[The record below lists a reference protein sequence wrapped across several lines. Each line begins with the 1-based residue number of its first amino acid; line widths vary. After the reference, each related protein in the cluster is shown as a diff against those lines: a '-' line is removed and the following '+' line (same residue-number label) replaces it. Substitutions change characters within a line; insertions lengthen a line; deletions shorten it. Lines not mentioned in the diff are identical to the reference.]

1 MEYKKIQN
9 YSMKC
14 RLYPNKE
21 QAEAIDRAIY
31 AVQLYINGCT
41 YNLFTNFDCTNAKK
55 DKDGKTVHWIKPG
68 LNDFV
73 SASYKNNFMIQDGRI
88 ADVPAAALT
97 TNIGAV
103 LTDMKKRLLTS
114 ETVWEK
120 NARIEAKKRGE
131 KKCRTKKKIDTVSS
145 SRFKYPAESLVPR
158 YYNDNSPRRSYT
170 YTEVYSKIKFGEN
183 DNVFWI
189 TLNKIDSPVKVRG
202 WNKHLQFGENH
213 EMNFRE
219 FVDGNKDKVTVCI
232 KKDNCG
238 DYWIIFKIKECWNL
252 YDETKT
258 SEDKVGLDVGIKCSI
273 AMSDGK
279 IYENPRFKKQM
290 KRKER
295 RLNRKLSRRWG
306 SANEEFR
313 EAHKGEKHP
322 QCSKRYMEVRKQLS
336 RLRRKVADR
345 RNDYNNKITK
355 EIVME
360 HGFIAVETLQ
370 VSNMFRNKHL
380 AYALSDV
387 AMGDILAKIAYKSAW
402 YGRVLSPIDRWS
414 PSSKRCSCCGYVR
427 PKMTLSVRE
436 WTCPEC
442 KTFHDRDVNAA
453 KNILYYGIL
462 AYEDSLDSVLKI
474 EPKSK
479 VKAKSKAR
487 KKRKVEE
494 KAA

>member
-1 MEYKKIQN
+1 
-9 YSMKC
+9 MKC

-31 AVQLYINGCT
+31 AVQLYINGCM
-41 YNLFTNFDCTNAKK
+41 YNLFHNFDCTRAKE
-55 DKDGKTVHWIKPG
+55 DKDGKVVHWIKPG

-73 SASYKNNFMIQDGRI
+73 SASYKNNFIIRDGRI

-131 KKCRTKKKIDTVSS
+131 KKCRTKKKIDAVNS
-145 SRFKYPAESLVPR
+145 SRFKYPTESLVPR
-158 YYNDNSPRRSYT
+158 YYSDNSPRRSYT
-170 YTEVYSKIKFGEN
+170 YVENYSKIKFSEN
-183 DNVFWI
+183 ENVFWI
-189 TLNKIDSPVKVRG
+189 TLNKINSPVKVRG
-202 WNKHLQFGENH
+202 WNKHLRFGENH
-213 EMNFRE
+213 DKTFRE
-219 FVDGNKDKVTVCI
+219 FFDGNKGNVTVCI
-232 KKDNCG
+232 KKDNCE
-238 DYWIIFKIKECWNL
+238 DYWIILKIKECWNL
-252 YDETKT
+252 CDETKT
-258 SEDKVGLDVGIKCSI
+258 EDDKVGMDVGIKCSI
-273 AMSDGK
+273 TLSDGE
-279 IYENPRFKKQM
+279 IYENPRFKK
-290 KRKER
+290 KRKRAEKL
-295 RLNRKLSRRWG
+295 LNRKLSRRWG

-322 QCSKRYMEVRKQLS
+322 QCSKGYMKAKKQLAL
-336 RLRRKVADR
+336 LRRKVANR

-355 EIVME
+355 EIVMN

-370 VSNMFRNKHL
+370 VSDMYKNKHL

-387 AMGDILAKIAYKSAW
+387 AMGDILAKIAYKSEW
-402 YGRVLSPIDRWS
+402 YGRILAPIDRWS

-462 AYEDSLDSVLKI
+462 AHNNSLDNVLKI
-474 EPKSK
+474 QQKSK
-479 VKAKSKAR
+479 VKAKSKSK
-487 KKRKVEE
+487 KKRKAKE
-494 KAA
+494 KVA